1 MAGIPAAER
10 TDERRVPAGTMIFRQ
25 YDPGEEMFV
34 IARGRVRLTITG
46 EGHERELAVLQAGDF
61 FGELSLLSGARRTAT
76 AVAVDDCDLLTIRR
90 DVFAM
95 MMQDDLEAVF
105 RIMDGLGQRLS
116 QTDQQVRQL
125 AHALGRVRMVA
136 VLLRRCLPANGYPSA
151 ALDPRELA
159 RAWEASAETVE
170 ATLAELAREGAGVL
184 RDGRWWVESREQTE
198 RLAELVARYAS

>member
-1 MAGIPAAER
+1 MAGTTVAER
-10 TDERRVPAGTMIFRQ
+10 THECRVPAGTMLFRQ
-25 YDPGEEMFV
+25 DDPGDEMFV
-34 IARGRVRLTITG
+34 IARGRVRLTITC

-116 QTDQQVRQL
+116 QTDREVRQL

-136 VLLRRCLPANGYPSA
+136 DLLRRWRSEERRVGKECRS
-151 ALDPRELA
+151 
-159 RAWEASAETVE
+159 
-170 ATLAELAREGAGVL
+170 
-184 RDGRWWVESREQTE
+184 RWSP
-198 RLAELVARYAS
+198 YH